1 MSMMADSILYT
12 SGLVLLSILVAFLKP
27 VDDLLYAQSSYQKL
41 RIDYDDRLLSIST
54 KDADIKNV
62 LLELADKAGIYVSFP
77 ESIKKKISIETTKIT
92 LKKALQKVLK
102 GLNYAIIYSGSSRN
116 EALISKVIVFR
127 KYNKDRRA
135 SSSDR
140 RIANR
145 IKAYKKRIES
155 LKGRL
160 SKIDASSRRGKNYLR
175 QIERLE
181 NNIEKLSRQLY

>member
-1 MSMMADSILYT
+1 MMADSILYI
-12 SGLVLLSILVAFLKP
+12 SGLVLLSIFVAFLKP
-27 VDDLLYAQSSYQKL
+27 VDDLLYAQSSHQKL

-62 LLELADKAGIYVSFP
+62 LLELADKADIYVSFP

-102 GLNYAIIYSGSSRN
+102 GLNYAIIYSGSNRN
-116 EALISKVIVFR
+116 EASISKVIVF
-127 KYNKDRRA
+127 KKSTMDRRA
-135 SSSDR
+135 SRSNM

-145 IKAYKKRIES
+145 IKAYEKRIES

-160 SKIDASSRRGKNYLR
+160 SKIDSSSRRGKNYLR